1 MIKEY
6 GQIMSK
12 IYHWTKCLE
21 DEVDEQFNQANK
33 KTFYSDFNAFMDKYN
48 EKMNGNPE
56 KHYTYL
62 E

>member
-1 MIKEY
+1 
-6 GQIMSK
+6 MSK
-12 IYHWTKCLE
+12 IYHWTKYLE
-21 DEVDEQFNQANK
+21 DEVDEPFNRAINK
-33 KTFYSDFNAFMDKYN
+33 KFYSDFNAFMDKHY